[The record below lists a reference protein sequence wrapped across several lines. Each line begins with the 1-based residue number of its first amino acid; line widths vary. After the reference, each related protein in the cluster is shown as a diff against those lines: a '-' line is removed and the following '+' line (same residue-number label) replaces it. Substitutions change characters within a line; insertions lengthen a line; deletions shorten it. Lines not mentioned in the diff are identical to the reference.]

1 MLTFVQTNER
11 GSSSQTSSVIIL
23 SVLFPHISN
32 SFGLSGGPWPPRGS
46 PTSSGSTNDTK
57 VAKVRRSGQG
67 VATLSGLCIGP

>member
-1 MLTFVQTNER
+1 MLTFVQINER

-32 SFGLSGGPWPPRGS
+32 NFGLSSGPWPPRGC
-46 PTSSGSTNDTK
+46 PTSSGSTKDIK

-67 VATLSGLCIGP
+67 VVTLSGLCIGP